1 MVTVPLPILFQHLLK
16 KVLNDE
22 TDILNNEIIYKS
34 FISKY
39 DKIKNI
45 IIKSQSSNTPL
56 LLISNS
62 IIFFELITQKVGTG
76 NLIQA
81 QRDFFGSHGFNLID
95 SKRLLKNNWHK

>member
-1 MVTVPLPILFQHLLK
+1 MIILLK
-16 KVLNDE
+16 EILKDQ
-22 TDILNNEIIYKS
+22 TDILNSRIVYKN

-39 DKIKNI
+39 DKIKNVI
-45 IIKSQSSNTPL
+45 ATIQKSNTPL

-81 QRDFFGSHGFNLID
+81 QRDYFGSHGLNLKG
-95 SKRLLKNNWHK
+95 SNRMLKYNWNKPKS